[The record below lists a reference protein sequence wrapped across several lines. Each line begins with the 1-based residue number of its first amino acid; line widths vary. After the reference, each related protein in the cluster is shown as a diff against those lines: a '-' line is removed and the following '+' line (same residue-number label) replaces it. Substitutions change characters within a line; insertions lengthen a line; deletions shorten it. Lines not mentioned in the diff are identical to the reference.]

1 MGKTASTAG
10 NPRETSGDTSEHK
23 SDETPIGTS
32 DASSGAQPSSWQQIM
47 DPYGVMTSVFNAQTA
62 WMTHPQELSQA
73 MQSFF
78 VDALGFE
85 SHLLRIAMG
94 LPSEPLIKP
103 HVDDV
108 RFADPQWD
116 KNAGWDVIKEINLA
130 LTHRTQDLL
139 FQTPGLSDLQRRRAA
154 FWARQW
160 LNALAPTNFFFTNP
174 MAMRRA
180 LETHGDSLRK
190 GADHFLSDAK
200 ASNIRMV
207 DAKAFRLG
215 TDLATTPGRVVLR
228 NHLIELIHYTPTTAQ
243 VHETPILIVT
253 PWINKY
259 YVLDLT
265 PDESLVKFLT
275 DQGYS
280 TFIIS
285 WKNPAAEMSHT
296 AFDDYLTEGVDSA
309 VQAVRKICKVPQV
322 HLAGYCIGG
331 TLVSTYMAWATRHY
345 SEGAHPVAHWTLLT
359 TLTDFSEPGDIDVF
373 IDEAS
378 ILALEKKMAQ
388 TGFLEG
394 SDMAASF
401 RLLRSNGLIW
411 HYFEHSYLLGEALP
425 AFDVLFW
432 NMDTT
437 RLPAA
442 MHSYYLRQ
450 MYLHNNLVKPD
461 VLTIAGEK
469 IDLSRITQSLYVVG
483 CEDDHVVPWRQ
494 AYRVREYV
502 HADTPV
508 RCVLTTS
515 GHIFGI
521 VNPVVQPPKRSYRVY
536 EPECSEHSARCLD
549 RAVQHAGSWWPDW
562 LKWLGSRCGPL
573 VNPPN
578 TRSKAYPDLGAAP
591 GTYVH
596 DR

>member
-1 MGKTASTAG
+1 MGNTASTAG
-10 NPRETSGDTSEHK
+10 NPRDTSEHK

-32 DASSGAQPSSWQQIM
+32 DASSGAQPSSWQQTM
-47 DPYGVMTSVFNAQTA
+47 DPYGVATSVFNAQTA

-94 LPSEPLIKP
+94 LPSEPLIQP
-103 HVDDV
+103 HVHDV

-116 KNAGWDVIKEINLA
+116 KNARWDVIKEIYLA
-130 LTHRTQDLL
+130 VTQRTQDLL

-265 PDESLVKFLT
+265 PD
-275 DQGYS
+275 
-280 TFIIS
+280 
-285 WKNPAAEMSHT
+285 
-296 AFDDYLTEGVDSA
+296 
-309 VQAVRKICKVPQV
+309 
-322 HLAGYCIGG
+322 
-331 TLVSTYMAWATRHY
+331 
-345 SEGAHPVAHWTLLT
+345 
-359 TLTDFSEPGDIDVF
+359 
-373 IDEAS
+373 
-378 ILALEKKMAQ
+378 
-388 TGFLEG
+388 
-394 SDMAASF
+394 
-401 RLLRSNGLIW
+401 
-411 HYFEHSYLLGEALP
+411 
-425 AFDVLFW
+425 
-432 NMDTT
+432 
-437 RLPAA
+437 
-442 MHSYYLRQ
+442 
-450 MYLHNNLVKPD
+450 
-461 VLTIAGEK
+461 
-469 IDLSRITQSLYVVG
+469 
-483 CEDDHVVPWRQ
+483 
-494 AYRVREYV
+494 
-502 HADTPV
+502 
-508 RCVLTTS
+508 
-515 GHIFGI
+515 
-521 VNPVVQPPKRSYRVY
+521 
-536 EPECSEHSARCLD
+536 
-549 RAVQHAGSWWPDW
+549 
-562 LKWLGSRCGPL
+562 
-573 VNPPN
+573 
-578 TRSKAYPDLGAAP
+578 
-591 GTYVH
+591 
-596 DR
+596 